1 MNSLLVLLVL
11 LIALMLLVAR
21 QDGLR
26 NLIGLALNFGAI
38 FILITLIAWGFNA
51 ILVLTVLSAII
62 LAIAIFMSADESEVT
77 LIAFKTSLIVVLV
90 LLGLAVLVQLV
101 GQFQG
106 FAAEDVDV
114 LENLSLAVGLNF
126 SNVAIVVIVIS
137 MLGAVAESAM
147 ALTASLSEVVE
158 QDEAMTLSQFI
169 NQRRIISQQILG
181 TAVNTL
187 FFGVLGST
195 VGLILWFVRLH
206 YRWADIFN
214 SKLLMAEV
222 AAMLVGMLGILFSIW
237 LAGYFVQKN
246 FEKSL

>member
-1 MNSLLVLLVL
+1 M
-11 LIALMLLVAR
+11 
-21 QDGLR
+21 
-26 NLIGLALNFGAI
+26 
-38 FILITLIAWGFNA
+38 
-51 ILVLTVLSAII
+51 
-62 LAIAIFMSADESEVT
+62 
-77 LIAFKTSLIVVLV
+77 LV
-90 LLGLAVLVQLV
+90 LLGLAVLVQIV

-106 FAAEDVDV
+106 FAAEDVDE

-158 QDEAMTLSQFI
+158 QDEAMTLPQFI

>member
-106 FAAEDVDV
+106 FAAEDVDE